1 MFILCCLSLK
11 AWVLFWVRV
20 EFLAGFPGGSLVE
33 NLPAKAGDLGYT
45 GSILGLERSPGA
57 GNGNPLQYSCLG
69 NSMDRRA
76 WWATVHRVTES
87 WTWLSTHAL
96 IANLKQ
102 KNSPLVSSRYPVY
115 FPRPSLQVSTYWNH
129 NDIVYH
135 LAKFTPKSDFHRCQR
150 NFDIYFLSS
159 ELHWFLFG
167 SSLFNLH

>member
-1 MFILCCLSLK
+1 MVWCLGLPGK
-11 AWVLFWVRV
+11 VLVWLIGKRIY
-20 EFLAGFPGGSLVE
+20 LWGFPGGASGKE
-33 NLPAKAGDLGYT
+33 PTCYKRCRFDPWFGK
-45 GSILGLERSPGA
+45 IPW
-57 GNGNPLQYSCLG
+57 
-69 NSMDRRA
+69 RRA
-76 WWATVHRVTES
+76 WQPTPVFLPGEPPGQKSQWATVHRVTES